1 MGTETKMGKLTVMAV
16 KALKTPGR
24 HADGHGLYLVIKTGG
39 ARSWV
44 LLHQLNG
51 KRREFGLGSA
61 KTISLA
67 EARQRAAETRKL
79 VQAGVDPVEA
89 KRASRR
95 ILAAMPT
102 FREAALA
109 VHSERERH
117 WKNPKHR
124 AQWLS
129 TLRTYA
135 FPNIGSLPVD
145 KVAGPAIRDL
155 LAPIWNDR
163 PETARRV
170 LQRIKT
176 VLDWAHAKGHR
187 AEEAPLRSVKTGL
200 ARQTKRPGNF
210 AALPYQQIA
219 GLMAKLTGN
228 DTAGRLALRFV
239 ILTAARSGEVRGA
252 TWDEIDLANAVW
264 TVPANRMK
272 AQKEHVVPLSAAAL
286 DVLQTAM
293 AMRKGVAGEPV
304 FPGVKSKAI
313 SDATMLKALRAAIGM
328 RWTVHGLRSS
338 FRDWA
343 AEATAFPSEAAEAA
357 LAHVISSKTKKAYLR
372 SDYLDIRRT
381 MMTDWAAFIGVS
393 VPPIL
398 MAA

>member
-1 MGTETKMGKLTVMAV
+1 MGRLTVMAV

-24 HADGHGLYLVIKTGG
+24 HADGDGLYLVIKTGG

-51 KRREFGLGSA
+51 KRREYGLGSA
-61 KTISLA
+61 RTVSLA
-67 EARQRAAETRKL
+67 EARQKAAETRKQI
-79 VQAGVDPVEA
+79 QAGTDPVEA

-95 ILAAMPT
+95 ILETMPT
-102 FREAALA
+102 FRKAAMA
-109 VHSERERH
+109 VHIERERY
-117 WKNPKHR
+117 WRNPKHR

-129 TLRTYA
+129 SLEVYA
-135 FPNIGSLPVD
+135 FPNIGSLAVD

-155 LAPIWNDR
+155 LAPIWNDK

-187 AEEAPLRSVKTGL
+187 TDETPSRSVMMGL

-210 AALPYQQIA
+210 AALPYQQV
-219 GLMAKLTGN
+219 GNLWDKLKEN

-239 ILTAARSGEVRGA
+239 VLTAARSGEVRGA
-252 TWDEIDLANAVW
+252 TWEEMDLANALW
-264 TVPANRMK
+264 TIPASRMK
-272 AQKEHVVPLSAAAL
+272 AQNEHVVPLSAAAL
-286 DVLQTAM
+286 VVLRKAE
-293 AMRKGVAGEPV
+293 AMRKGIAGEPV
-304 FPGVKSKAI
+304 FPGSKKNKLM
-313 SDATMLKALRAAIGM
+313 SDMTMLKALRKAIGG

-338 FRDWA
+338 FRVWA
-343 AEATAFPSEAAEAA
+343 AEATTFPSEAAEAA
-357 LAHVISSKTKKAYLR
+357 LAHVIPSKVVKAYLR

-381 MMTDWAAFIGVS
+381 MMTDWAIFIGAA
-393 VPPIL
+393 PPL
-398 MAA
+398 PADG

>member
-1 MGTETKMGKLTVMAV
+1 MGRLTVMAV

-24 HADGHGLYLVIKTGG
+24 HADGDGLYLVIKTGG

-51 KRREFGLGSA
+51 KRREYGLGSA
-61 KTISLA
+61 RTVSLA
-67 EARQRAAETRKL
+67 EARQKAAETRKQI
-79 VQAGVDPVEA
+79 QAGTDPVEA

-95 ILAAMPT
+95 ILETMPT
-102 FREAALA
+102 FRKAAMA
-109 VHSERERH
+109 VHIERERY
-117 WKNPKHR
+117 WRNSKHR

-129 TLRTYA
+129 SLEVHA
-135 FPNIGSLPVD
+135 FPSIGSLAVD

-155 LAPIWNDR
+155 LAPIWNEK

-187 AEEAPLRSVKTGL
+187 TDETPSRSVMMGL

-210 AALPYQQIA
+210 AALPYQQV
-219 GLMAKLTGN
+219 GNLWDKLKGN

-252 TWDEIDLANAVW
+252 TWEEMDLANALW
-264 TVPANRMK
+264 TIPASRMK
-272 AQKEHVVPLSAAAL
+272 AQNEHVVPLSAAAL
-286 DVLQTAM
+286 VVLRKAEG
-293 AMRKGVAGEPV
+293 MRKGIAGEPV
-304 FPGVKSKAI
+304 FPGLKKDKLI
-313 SDATMLKALRAAIGM
+313 SDMTMLKALRKAIGG

-338 FRDWA
+338 FRVWA

-357 LAHVISSKTKKAYLR
+357 LAHVIPSKVVKAYLR
-372 SDYLDIRRT
+372 SDYLEIRRT
-381 MMTDWAAFIGVS
+381 MMTDWAIFIGAVS
-393 VPPIL
+393 PLPSEG
-398 MAA
+398 